1 MLTVHPCCADP
12 LGGDTLAPIR
22 THLYSSTFWSVSR
35 PKFPLMAGHFVIRL
49 NDPSIAFGRESAADL
64 LRCYGHLRHALTEL
78 AGATAAQLYM
88 ALHWQP
94 VGNAIGEPLAETS
107 TPTLHTFFALPDGTT
122 AAAALR
128 LPAHERVAV
137 EDTVELD
144 EALRSWRGAAPSAAA
159 GPSHGGDSIH
169 AAEGRAFQIEAA
181 SPESGESFRG
191 GHWTA
196 VPRSVNS
203 SFDRMA
209 PDSLVEL
216 AGTMEGLVTGAV
228 PPFQGITSWVTDAWA
243 STAPATIHI
252 FARHHG
258 DERQQ
263 VASFV
268 ADGGLDFPSA

>member
-1 MLTVHPCCADP
+1 M
-12 LGGDTLAPIR
+12 APIR
-22 THLYSSTFWSVSR
+22 THLYSSTFWSISR
-35 PKFPLMAGHFVIRL
+35 PKFPLTAGHFVIRL
-49 NDPSIAFGRESAADL
+49 NDPSIALGRDSAADL
-64 LRCYGHLRHALTEL
+64 LRCYGHLRRALTEL
-78 AGATAAQLYM
+78 AGATAAQLNI

-94 VGNAIGEPLAETS
+94 VGDAIGEPLAETS
-107 TPTLHTFFALPDGTT
+107 TPTLHTFFAFPDSTT

-144 EALRSWRGAAPSAAA
+144 EALRSWRGGAATEPAAA
-159 GPSHGGDSIH
+159 REASLGEDSIQ
-169 AAEGRAFQIEAA
+169 ESEDRAFQIEPVI
-181 SPESGESFRG
+181 PESGDSFRG

-196 VPRSVNS
+196 VPRSTNP

-216 AGTMEGLVTGAV
+216 AGIMEGLATSAV
-228 PPFQGITSWVTDAWA
+228 PPFQGITSWVTDEWA
-243 STAPATIHI
+243 AAAPATIHI

-263 VASFV
+263 VAGFV
-268 ADGGLDFPSA
+268 ADGGLDFPLA

>member
-1 MLTVHPCCADP
+1 M
-12 LGGDTLAPIR
+12 APIR
-22 THLYSSTFWSVSR
+22 THLHSSTFWSVSR
-35 PKFPLMAGHFVIRL
+35 PKFPLVAGHFVIRL

-64 LRCYGHLRHALTEL
+64 LRCYGHLRGALTEL
-78 AGATAAQLYM
+78 AGATAAHLYI

-94 VGNAIGEPLAETS
+94 VGDAIGEPLAETS
-107 TPTLHTFFALPDGTT
+107 TPTLHAFFAFPDSTT
-122 AAAALR
+122 AAAVLR

-137 EDTVELD
+137 QDTLELD
-144 EALRSWRGAAPSAAA
+144 EALRSWRGSAGAAEAA
-159 GPSHGGDSIH
+159 GAQPGEDSIQES
-169 AAEGRAFQIEAA
+169 ADRAFQIEAV
-181 SPESGESFRG
+181 SPDSSESFRG

-196 VPRSVNS
+196 VPCSVNS
-203 SFDRMA
+203 LFDRMD

-216 AGTMEGLVTGAV
+216 AGTMEGLATSAV

-243 STAPATIHI
+243 TSAPATIHI

-268 ADGGLDFPSA
+268 ADGGLDFPLA